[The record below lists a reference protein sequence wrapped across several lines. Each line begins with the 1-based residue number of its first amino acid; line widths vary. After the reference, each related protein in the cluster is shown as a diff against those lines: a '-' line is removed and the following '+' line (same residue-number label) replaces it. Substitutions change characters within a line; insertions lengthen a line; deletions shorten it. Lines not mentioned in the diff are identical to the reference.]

1 MHKILRA
8 VVVTSALLLSLS
20 SLASAG
26 TLALTSVEGTHFT
39 SGGDQ
44 LYGWIFSVNT
54 PITVTSLGVYDE
66 NSDGL
71 SISHDVGIYRQ
82 SDQLLLG
89 STTVPSGTAGTLLDT
104 FRFESVSPFSLATG
118 TYVIVM
124 TMPQGTSDLQVADA
138 TTFTTASEI
147 TYINSA
153 FDSGSALAFPN
164 PAFNGAFAPGMFGPN
179 FTFSDSSVPEPSTY
193 SALGLG
199 LTALLLLARRAKR

>member
-8 VVVTSALLLSLS
+8 VVVIAFLLSLS

-104 FRFESVSPFSLATG
+104 FRFESVSPFALATG

-124 TMPQGTSDLQVADA
+124 TMPQFNSDLQVANA
-138 TTFTTASEI
+138 TSFTTASEI
-147 TYINSA
+147 TYITSA
-153 FDSGSALAFPN
+153 FDDGSALAFPN
-164 PAFNGAFAPGMFGPN
+164 PAFNGAFAPGMFGAN